1 MLPIQNI
8 YIYNQHTCSDP
19 ANNTYLKMICTTQ
32 FTITC
37 KYCIIYYTYDN
48 TKSIFIP
55 LNQVIIIKACWCTRR
70 DEKCYFRTIETRTY
84 NIISFNQAIIDA
96 MNTAYT
102 KVNNAYPTHF
112 TAESDKNHNIIK
124 IETNRDQSNI
134 LTGEEATN
142 AANYQFQ
149 LFDTASTLPPKLPLS
164 SVNMWY

>member
-55 LNQVIIIKACWCTRR
+55 LTQVVIIKACWCTRR

-84 NIISFNQAIIDA
+84 NIISFNQAIIEA
-96 MNTAYT
+96 MNTTYT

-149 LFDTASTLPPKLPLS
+149 LFDTASTLPPTLPLY
-164 SVNMWY
+164 SVNIWY

>member
-1 MLPIQNI
+1 
-8 YIYNQHTCSDP
+8 
-19 ANNTYLKMICTTQ
+19 
-32 FTITC
+32 
-37 KYCIIYYTYDN
+37 
-48 TKSIFIP
+48 
-55 LNQVIIIKACWCTRR
+55 
-70 DEKCYFRTIETRTY
+70 
-84 NIISFNQAIIDA
+84 

-112 TAESDKNHNIIK
+112 TAESDKIHNIIK